1 MEQKI
6 TVYRHAMGS
15 CNMFTPKG
23 KRIAFVAGRYATS
36 NADEIAFLDGEIAAG
51 SQYLRHGTAEDAAA
65 VGSGDPLAALRR
77 KFFEE
82 FVADKDR
89 ITAELQQGKDMGTSV
104 QERLKTATTKD
115 IAPVTA
121 GR

>member
-1 MEQKI
+1 METKI
-6 TVYRHAMGS
+6 VVYRHAMGS
-15 CNMFTPKG
+15 CNMFTQKG
-23 KRIAFVAGRYATS
+23 RRIAFVAGRFATS
-36 NADEIAFLDGEIAAG
+36 DADLIAFLDAEISAG

-65 VGSGDPLAALRR
+65 VGSGDPLAALRK

-82 FVADKDR
+82 FQADQAR
-89 ITAELQQGKDMGTSV
+89 ITAEMQQGKDMGASV
-104 QERLKTATTKD
+104 QERLKTASTKD

>member
-1 MEQKI
+1 
-6 TVYRHAMGS
+6 
-15 CNMFTPKG
+15 MFTPKG
-23 KRIAFVAGRYATS
+23 KRVVFVAGRFAT
-36 NADEIAFLDGEIAAG
+36 ADVDIISFLDGEIAAG

-65 VGSGDPLAALRR
+65 VGSGDPLAALRK

-82 FVADKDR
+82 FVADQAR
-89 ITAELQQGKDMGTSV
+89 ITAETSQGKDMGTSV
-104 QERLKTATTKD
+104 QERLKTASTKD